1 MDIGLIFK
9 IAAIG
14 SIVAVINQLLTRAGR
29 DDIATLVTISGLVI
43 VLMMIVSLVGDL
55 FQNVQS
61 VFGYY

>member
-14 SIVAVINQLLTRAGR
+14 IIVAVINQLLTRAGR

-55 FQNVQS
+55 VQNVQS